1 MRVRYRLPV
10 LGRLRIDTSF
20 PVTTKLFTY
29 HLETDGIG
37 HVTHIAA
44 TAAVSDPRL
53 WPRVTPLKQPGPK
66 FQLEMSSPWFDEL
79 RRELRAASGM
89 LAMYGVEEVGLEL
102 VEETWEPET
111 EEEKGALPLT
121 SFQVEKKPPPVSDLT
136 PMPFDL
142 VARALIVADQ
152 AGGVDAALNFFRM
165 GRVDVRAEQYL
176 DAVLDYLFM
185 IETTYANGKFRTA
198 QVEAEYLSSKELL
211 KLISE
216 TLTNQSLLAE
226 LRADSRI
233 HKLFIQTYEGKAPEE
248 IIPYIVSLR
257 GELHHHSGRKNGIW
271 HPTDHMRFAADAYF
285 LEYLCLKIAFSITHD
300 TLFGETAISEYQR
313 QARQSTATGTIQHHR
328 RDA

>member
-29 HLETDGIG
+29 RFETDGIG
-37 HVTHIAA
+37 QVTHITA
-44 TAAVSDPRL
+44 TAVVSDPRL
-53 WPRVTPLKQPGPK
+53 WPRVTPLKPPGPK
-66 FQLEMSSPWFDEL
+66 FHLELSNPWFDEL

-89 LAMYGVEEVGLEL
+89 LALYGVEEIGLEL
-102 VEETWEPET
+102 VEEVWEPET
-111 EEEKGALPLT
+111 EEEKRALPLT
-121 SFQVEKKPPPVSDLT
+121 SFQVEKKPPPVSDLP
-136 PMPFDL
+136 PMSFDL

-152 AGGVDAALNFFRM
+152 VGGIDAALNFFRK

-211 KLISE
+211 QLVAD
-216 TLTNQSLLAE
+216 TLANQSLIGE
-226 LRADSRI
+226 IRSDSRM
-233 HKLFIQTYEGKAPEE
+233 HKSFKEIYEGKTPEQV
-248 IIPYIVSLR
+248 IQYIVGLR
-257 GELHHHSGRKNGIW
+257 GELHHHSGRKSGIW

-285 LEYLCLKIAFSITHD
+285 LEYLCLKIAFAITHD
-300 TLFGETAISEYQR
+300 TFYGEKAISEYQR
-313 QARQSTATGTIQHHR
+313 QARHSSATGTIQHHR